1 MFDAMARSQRHVV
14 HFQSCAASAQP
25 TRRSARPVPI
35 KRILMA
41 APCRQYFAHRVFGE
55 TITRGAGLALTLN
68 SAELPEP
75 LHLFSETS
83 PWDDVRRIYRR
94 ICVLRANRKTDDA
107 AQLENRDLARAL
119 AEARIA
125 TNNSEEEAIV
135 LAQEAERVANA
146 AVLAE
151 LIAPMVA
158 EQVRVESQRIAPQ
171 NIPAAAPAGPTTK
184 AARPRPESV
193 PTIADMLDGMLSQE
207 PAPSPRP
214 RNVQP

>member
-1 MFDAMARSQRHVV
+1 
-14 HFQSCAASAQP
+14 
-25 TRRSARPVPI
+25 
-35 KRILMA
+35 MA
-41 APCRQYFAHRVFGE
+41 ALCRQYFAHRDFGE
-55 TITRGAGLALTLN
+55 TIARDAGLALTLN

-75 LHLFSETS
+75 LHLLSETS

-107 AQLENRDLARAL
+107 AQLENQDLARAL

-158 EQVRVESQRIAPQ
+158 EQVRADLPRVAAPQ
-171 NIPAAAPAGPTTK
+171 NSPIATPDESSK
-184 AARPRPESV
+184 AVRPRRESV

-207 PAPSPRP
+207 PSPVPRP
-214 RNVQP
+214 RKV